1 MFRFTFFLICKKKVS
16 KKKQTSLG
24 SLTACANLQL
34 CAYDELIKIKTQVCL
49 ILPKTVE
56 LSKISCYF
64 YKFIPKYV
72 HPSNIPLA
80 VRRIS
85 LFQNITVRK
94 HNITCRRQISL
105 RISFRGNTLN
115 FRLSFRVLP
124 NSHLLKKSENHKTR
138 NQALCAHENAL
149 EGECTNRGLKHLL

>member
-1 MFRFTFFLICKKKVS
+1 MFRLTFFLICKKKVP

-64 YKFIPKYV
+64 YKFIPKYDL
-72 HPSNIPLA
+72 PSNIPLA

-115 FRLSFRVLP
+115 SRLSYI
-124 NSHLLKKSENHKTR
+124 NASSMKKRKTPAVKTTAGFFLQKER
-138 NQALCAHENAL
+138 
-149 EGECTNRGLKHLL
+149 